1 MQVRY
6 FCHTCSS
13 TCLSSTQ
20 RYLMRSVGFQKITK
34 LWEQNQNKN
43 ETRNVTYLSLL
54 QDQIFCETV
63 QKQCKNVDKNMEI
76 FLKIHC
82 NSSINSRIHQSNM
95 EVAQPQGYI
104 HPILSLHLMTPEKK
118 TRSLLVQQ
126 QKKEQVHDISK
137 RKDFLCVSSSRQ
149 HLKNSWHISL

>member
-63 QKQCKNVDKNMEI
+63 QKQCKNVGKNVEI

-104 HPILSLHLMTPEKK
+104 QPILSLHLMTPEKK
-118 TRSLLVQQ
+118 QEVYLYS
-126 QKKEQVHDISK
+126 SK
-137 RKDFLCVSSSRQ
+137 RRNRFMIFPKGKIFCV
-149 HLKNSWHISL
+149 